1 VKVISSRIPQILILF
16 LIFTIFLSGCGG
28 ITTPATDETKV
39 KNVLQNYYL
48 AINDQNWNKVKS
60 YCIYGS
66 DQYYKVSV
74 MEDAVNALQQYYGTV
89 TITCF
94 ANISNISVNGSY
106 ASAYINVNILVIA
119 GYYYD
124 TAYDS
129 GYLYL
134 QKVSNTWK
142 LY

>member
-1 VKVISSRIPQILILF
+1 MKRKGFLLLSILILA
-16 LIFTIFLSGCGG
+16 IFLTGCTGG
-28 ITTPATDETKV
+28 VVTPATDEAKV
-39 KNVLQNYYL
+39 KSVIQDYYL
-48 AINDQNWNKVKS
+48 AINDQNWSKVKS

-74 MEDAVNALQQYYGTV
+74 MEDAVNTLQQYYGTV

-94 ANISNISVNGSY
+94 ANISNVSVNGNY
-106 ASAYINVNILVIA
+106 ASAYINVTVVITA
-119 GYYYD
+119 GYNYD
-124 TAYDS
+124 SESDS

-134 QKVSNTWK
+134 QKVGNSWK